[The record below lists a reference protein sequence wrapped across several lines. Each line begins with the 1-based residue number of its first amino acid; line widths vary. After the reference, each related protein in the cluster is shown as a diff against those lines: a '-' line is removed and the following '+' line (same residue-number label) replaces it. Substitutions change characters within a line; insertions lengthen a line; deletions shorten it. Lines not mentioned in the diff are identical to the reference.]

1 MVHGFNFDTEKV
13 ISNETDVCVFV
24 NITTDNL
31 NSEPIHHFVIK
42 NSLEVEFNFIIIVKN
57 VRGYA
62 RYKLSVNLFNYLYR
76 LIQQG

>member
-42 NSLEVEFNFIIIVKN
+42 NSLEVEFNFYDNSQKMSEAMQDI
-57 VRGYA
+57 
-62 RYKLSVNLFNYLYR
+62 S
-76 LIQQG
+76 